1 MGISAILTETQERYV
16 ETLQKFGA
24 SESNIKIIQKTLRS
38 VVRYCYRTES
48 PMLEDMSEKDFENL
62 CLFLALRSTNIVK
75 ENVGV
80 IKGYLNYL
88 QTNGLLSDKDLAK
101 RTEML
106 EDVVSKTR
114 RSPYVNIQT
123 LNAYD
128 SAKGRFFF
136 VSPEHLENVLNTVSG
151 GKAVYNGGAAILAL
165 AWCYLGMDDIVN
177 LREDQVSK
185 RCDCIDLGS
194 SKIITPVPIQSILQ
208 GYRFSKMEYFQGM
221 RKIIEK
227 NLDSSYFIKKRITN
241 GVVRSKDAPIS
252 RPTLSLR
259 VSEISD
265 DICEVYGLQNPITL
279 SDVQIC
285 GKLYEVEI
293 QSKTLDMN
301 PVRYIEQKYSRAE
314 GVRLI
319 KRYYEKN
326 RFIQDNIET
335 LKQFLPQ

>member
-38 VVRYCYRTES
+38 VVRYCYKTES

-62 CLFLALRSTNIVK
+62 CLFLALRSTDLVK
-75 ENVGV
+75 ENVIV

-88 QTNGLLSDKDLAK
+88 QTKGLLSNEDLAK

-128 SAKGRFFF
+128 SDKGRFFF
-136 VSPEHLENVLNTVSG
+136 VSPEHLEDVLRTVSG
-151 GKAVYNGGAAILAL
+151 KAAYNGGAAILAL
-165 AWCYLGMDDIVN
+165 AWCCLGMDDIVN

-185 RCDCIDLGS
+185 KCDCIDLGN
-194 SKIITPVPIQSILQ
+194 SKIVTPIPIQSILQ
-208 GYRFSKMEYFQGM
+208 GYRFSKMEYFHSSK
-221 RKIIEK
+221 KIIEK
-227 NLDSSYFIKKRITN
+227 NIDSSYFIKRRFSN
-241 GVVRSKDAPIS
+241 GVVRSQDVPIS
-252 RPTLSLR
+252 RQTLSLR

-265 DICEVYGLQNPITL
+265 DIREAYGLQNPITL
-279 SDVQIC
+279 SEVQMSS
-285 GKLYEVEI
+285 KLYDAEI
-293 QSKTLDMN
+293 QSKIIGVN
-301 PVRYIEQKYSRAE
+301 PVRYIEQKYSRVE
-314 GVRLI
+314 SIRLI

-326 RFIQDNIET
+326 RFVQDNIET